1 MRKIKILCAVLLLA
15 TVVFLTSCSYG
26 LVDFTQKFNYAYV
39 YCGNDLIAE
48 GIVEQWFGGENVVQV
63 QIAGKVYMTHIMNVI
78 LVEG

>member
-1 MRKIKILCAVLLLA
+1 
-15 TVVFLTSCSYG
+15 
-26 LVDFTQKFNYAYV
+26 VDFSQKFNYAYV

-48 GIVEQWFGGENVVQV
+48 GIVEQWFGGENVVQI